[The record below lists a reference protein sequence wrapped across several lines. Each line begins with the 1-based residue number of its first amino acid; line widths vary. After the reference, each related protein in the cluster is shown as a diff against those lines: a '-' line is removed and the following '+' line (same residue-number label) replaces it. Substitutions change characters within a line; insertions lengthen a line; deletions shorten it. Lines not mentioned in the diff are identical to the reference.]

1 MTLDIN
7 ILNEYLEKG
16 LVVKNDHPTL
26 PLSIYNYSRTCQYE
40 NKWDDITKMC
50 RGLIL
55 DKEGNVIAKAFNK
68 FFNYEELTLNDIPEE
83 SFEVFEKLDG
93 SLGILFW
100 YQGKW
105 IISSKG
111 SFTSDQATFGK
122 YLLDTK
128 YNVEVLPK
136 GYTTVVEIIYPENRI
151 VCDYGKD
158 EELVVLSMVSNANG
172 KELDYDSMLSINEVS
187 GFPTI
192 KKYDGITDYDTLKDK
207 INGNREGYVIRFK
220 NGFRM
225 KIKGEEYVR
234 LHRILTGFS
243 NVDIWEYLKDGKNID
258 ELLDRVPDEFD
269 KWVKTTIRD
278 LRYSCFQLRETAG
291 KLHDGFRYGKFGDVD
306 PEPTKK
312 EFAEFVMKQQE
323 VLHAIMF
330 AMWDHNNEKVDDI
343 IWKLVKPKYSKPFW
357 QKELEP

>member
-1 MTLDIN
+1 MTVDIN
-7 ILNEYLEKG
+7 ILNDYLEKG

-40 NKWDDITKMC
+40 GNWDNITKMC

-55 DKEGNVIAKAFNK
+55 DKEGNVVAKAFDK

-105 IISSKG
+105 ILASKG
-111 SFTSDQATFGK
+111 SFISDQSIKGREI
-122 YLLDTK
+122 LNNK

-151 VCDYGKD
+151 VCDYGED
-158 EELVVLSMVSNANG
+158 EELVVLSMISNANG
-172 KELDYDSMLSINEVS
+172 KELDYNSMLSINEVS

-192 KKYDGITDYDTLKDK
+192 KKYDGITDYDTLKSTISGDQ
-207 INGNREGYVIRFK
+207 EGYVIRFK

-243 NVDIWEYLKDGKNID
+243 NVDIWEYLKDGKDLD

-269 KWVKTTIRD
+269 LWVKNTVKD
-278 LRYSCFQLRETAG
+278 LNKQFWEIQSSSAG
-291 KLHDGFRYGKFGDVD
+291 FVD
-306 PEPTKK
+306 NYRRTRSLAHIPFDKK
-312 EFAEFVMKQQE
+312 EFAALVMTQPKS
-323 VLHAIMF
+323 LRPIMF
-330 AMWDHNNEKVDDI
+330 SMYDGKKYDEI
-343 IWKLVKPKYSKPFW
+343 IWKSLRPKYSKPFW
-357 QKELEP
+357 QKEIEP

>member
-1 MTLDIN
+1 MTVDIN
-7 ILNEYLEKG
+7 ILNDYLEKG

-40 NKWDDITKMC
+40 SKWDDITKMC

-55 DKEGNVIAKAFNK
+55 DKEGNVVAKAFDK
-68 FFNYEELTLNDIPEE
+68 FFNYEELTLNDIPEG

-105 IISSKG
+105 ILASKG
-111 SFTSDQATFGK
+111 SFISDQSIKGREI
-122 YLLDTK
+122 LNNK

-151 VCDYGKD
+151 VCDYGED
-158 EELVVLSMVSNANG
+158 EELVVLSMISNANG
-172 KELDYDSMLSINEVS
+172 KELDYNSMLSINEVS

-192 KKYDGITDYDTLKDK
+192 KKYDGITDYDTLKSQ

-243 NVDIWEYLKDGKNID
+243 NVDIWEYLKDGKDLD

-269 KWVKTTIRD
+269 LWVKNTVKD
-278 LRYSCFQLRETAG
+278 LNKQFWEIHSSSAG
-291 KLHDGFRYGKFGDVD
+291 FVD
-306 PEPTKK
+306 NYRRTRSLAHIPFDKK
-312 EFAEFVMKQQE
+312 EFAALVMTQPKT
-323 VLHAIMF
+323 LRPIMF
-330 AMWDHNNEKVDDI
+330 SMYDGKKYDEI
-343 IWKLVKPKYSKPFW
+343 IWKSLRPKYSKPFW
-357 QKELEP
+357 QKEIEP

>member
-1 MTLDIN
+1 MTVDIN
-7 ILNEYLEKG
+7 ILNDYLEKG

-40 NKWDDITKMC
+40 SKWDDITKMC

-55 DKEGNVIAKAFNK
+55 DKEGNVVAKAFDK
-68 FFNYEELTLNDIPEE
+68 FFNYEELTLNDIPEG

-105 IISSKG
+105 ILASKG
-111 SFTSDQATFGK
+111 SFISDQSIKGREI
-122 YLLDTK
+122 LNNK

-151 VCDYGKD
+151 VCDYGED
-158 EELVVLSMVSNANG
+158 EELVVLSMISNANG
-172 KELDYDSMLSINEVS
+172 KELDYNSMLSINEVS

-192 KKYDGITDYDTLKDK
+192 KKYDGITDYDTLKST
-207 INGNREGYVIRFK
+207 ISGNQEGYVIRFK

-243 NVDIWEYLKDGKNID
+243 NVDIWEYLKDGKDLD

-269 KWVKTTIRD
+269 LWVKNTVKD
-278 LRYSCFQLRETAG
+278 LNKQFWQIQSSSAG
-291 KLHDGFRYGKFGDVD
+291 FVD
-306 PEPTKK
+306 NYRRTRSLAHIPFDKK
-312 EFAEFVMKQQE
+312 EFAALVMTQPKT
-323 VLHAIMF
+323 LRPIMF
-330 AMWDHNNEKVDDI
+330 SMYDGKKYDEM
-343 IWKLVKPKYSKPFW
+343 IWKSLRPKYSKPFW
-357 QKELEP
+357 QKEIEP

>member
-1 MTLDIN
+1 MTVDIN
-7 ILNEYLEKG
+7 ILNDYLEKG

-26 PLSIYNYSRTCQYE
+26 PLSIWNYSRTCQYE
-40 NKWDDITKMC
+40 GNWDNITKMC

-55 DKEGNVIAKAFNK
+55 DKEGNVVAKAFDK

-105 IISSKG
+105 ILASKG
-111 SFTSDQATFGK
+111 SFISDQAIKGREI
-122 YLLDTK
+122 LNNK

-151 VCDYGKD
+151 VCDYGED
-158 EELVVLSMVSNANG
+158 EELVVLSMISNANG

-192 KKYDGITDYDTLKDK
+192 KKYDGITDYDALKSQ

-243 NVDIWEYLKDGKNID
+243 NVDIWEYLKDGKDLD

-269 KWVKTTIRD
+269 LWVKNTVKD
-278 LRYSCFQLRETAG
+278 LNKQFWEIQSSSAG
-291 KLHDGFRYGKFGDVD
+291 FVD
-306 PEPTKK
+306 NYRRTRSLAHIPFDKK
-312 EFAEFVMKQQE
+312 EFAALVMTQPKT
-323 VLHAIMF
+323 LRPIMF
-330 AMWDHNNEKVDDI
+330 SMYDGKKYDEI
-343 IWKLVKPKYSKPFW
+343 IWKSLRPKYSKPFW
-357 QKELEP
+357 QKEIEP

>member
-1 MTLDIN
+1 MTFDLN
-7 ILNEYLEKG
+7 ILNKYISDG
-16 LVVKNDHPTL
+16 LVVKNDHPTY
-26 PLSIYNYSRTCQYE
+26 PISIYNYSRTCQYE
-40 NKWDDITKMC
+40 NKWDEITKSC

-55 DKEGNVIAKAFNK
+55 DQEGNVIAKGFDK
-68 FFNYEELTLNDIPEE
+68 FFNMEEHNSEEIPNEP
-83 SFEVFEKLDG
+83 FEVFEKLDG

-105 IISSKG
+105 MLATKG
-111 SFTSDQATFGK
+111 SFVSEQAIKGREILK
-122 YLLDTK
+122 K
-128 YNVEVLPK
+128 YNFEPIPK
-136 GYTTVVEIIYPENRI
+136 GYTTLVEIIYPENRI
-151 VCDYGKD
+151 VCGYGD
-158 EELVVLSMVSNANG
+158 EESLVVLSMINNSSG
-172 KELDYDSMLSINEVS
+172 KELDYTSLLYISDETRMPVV
-187 GFPTI
+187 
-192 KKYDGITDYDTLKDK
+192 KKYDAVNDYKTLKSLISKD
-207 INGNREGYVIRFK
+207 REGYVIRFR

-278 LRYSCFQLRETAG
+278 LRYGSYQLRERAG

-312 EFAEFVMKQQE
+312 EFAEFVMKQEE

-330 AMWDHNNEKVDDI
+330 AMWNKNNEKVDEI
-343 IWKLVKPKYSKPFW
+343 IWKLIKPKYSKPFW
-357 QKELEP
+357 QKEIDS

>member
-1 MTLDIN
+1 MNKYISD
-7 ILNEYLEKG
+7 G

-26 PLSIYNYSRTCQYE
+26 PISIYNYSRTCQYE
-40 NKWDDITKMC
+40 NKWDEITKAC

-55 DKEGNVIAKAFNK
+55 DQEGNVIAKGFDK
-68 FFNYEELTLNDIPEE
+68 FFNMEEHNPEE
-83 SFEVFEKLDG
+83 IPNEPFEVFEKLDG

-105 IISSKG
+105 MLATKG
-111 SFTSDQATFGK
+111 SFVSEQAIKGREI
-122 YLLDTK
+122 LMK
-128 YNVEVLPK
+128 YNFEPIPK
-136 GYTTVVEIIYPENRI
+136 GYTTLVEIIYPENRI
-151 VCDYGKD
+151 VCGYGD
-158 EELVVLSMVSNANG
+158 EESLVVLSMINNSSG
-172 KELDYDSMLSINEVS
+172 KELDYTSLLYISNETRMAVV
-187 GFPTI
+187 
-192 KKYDGITDYDTLKDK
+192 KKYDAVNDYKTLKSLISKD
-207 INGNREGYVIRFK
+207 REGYVIRFR

-269 KWVKTTIRD
+269 KWVRTTIKD
-278 LRYSCFQLRETAG
+278 LRYGSYQLRERAG

-312 EFAEFVMKQQE
+312 EFAEFVMKQEE

-330 AMWDHNNEKVDDI
+330 AMWNKNNEKVDEI
-343 IWKLVKPKYSKPFW
+343 IWKLIKPKYSKPFW
-357 QKELEP
+357 QKEVEL